1 MLENAV
7 KECKENSIWSTDGI
21 FSDSGVQAINRMAM
35 DSGLIKEPVD
45 KGDLID
51 ESFAVKAAEETK

>member
-1 MLENAV
+1 MTSV
-7 KECKENSIWSTDGI
+7 KDLKGKNVNGV
-21 FSDSGVQAINRMAM
+21 DS

>member
-1 MLENAV
+1 MYRYLSIFIFLGKDVTSV
-7 KECKENSIWSTDGI
+7 KDLKGKNVNGV
-21 FSDSGVQAINRMAM
+21 DS

>member
-1 MLENAV
+1 LKGKNV
-7 KECKENSIWSTDGI
+7 NGV
-21 FSDSGVQAINRMAM
+21 DS
-35 DSGLIKEPVD
+35 DSGLIKEPED